1 MKTLYKLAT
10 TALLAWLGVAP
21 ALAAPPANLSI
32 TAERGQPFSLVLDGR
47 LLTRP
52 VAPQVRVGMLAPG
65 RHWAEISLPTGY
77 GPAVRFRTMVW
88 LQPGL
93 ETDYVLVMRPYGP
106 QLRQVGVVP
115 LGGPGYGQGGYYNPG
130 SAPYGPS
137 QGGYYGQGA
146 QPVPNQGGYGSGTYS
161 PGYDPHGSY
170 PSQDQPQGYPSQGQP
185 QSYPAPSPVPT
196 YPGQQPP
203 RYPAQTPTY
212 PGQQPPRYP
221 AQAPGYPDANGS
233 ATAPNGS
240 YPDTT
245 GDGGYDPNAGPT
257 TTAAGLRPF
266 DPAELNDLAQDLR
279 QRPTDAERL
288 RLATQ
293 ALDQGSLRA
302 DELAELMRTLTH
314 DETRIELARFG
325 YSHLSDPQNF
335 SRVDDALQFKSNIR
349 TLRQAVGLPA
359 E

>member
-10 TALLAWLGVAP
+10 TALLALLGVAP

-65 RHWAEISLPTGY
+65 RHWAEISLPMGY

-115 LGGPGYGQGGYYNPG
+115 LGGGGYGQGGYYGPG
-130 SAPYGPS
+130 NAPYGAG

-146 QPVPNQGGYGSGTYS
+146 QPVPNQGGYDNGTYS
-161 PGYDPHGSY
+161 PSYDPRGS
-170 PSQDQPQGYPSQGQP
+170 YPSQGQP
-185 QSYPAPSPVPT
+185 QRYPSQEQQGYPAPTP
-196 YPGQQPP
+196 
-203 RYPAQTPTY
+203 TPTY
-212 PGQQPPRYP
+212 PGSQPQRYP
-221 AQAPGYPDANGS
+221 AQAPTYPGNQPQRYPAQAPSYPDANGN

-245 GDGGYDPNAGPT
+245 GDGSYDPTAT
-257 TTAAGLRPF
+257 TSAAGLRPF
-266 DPAELNDLAQDLR
+266 DPTELNNLAQDLR

-288 RLATQ
+288 RLATE

-302 DELAELMRTLTH
+302 DELDELMRTLTH

-335 SRVDDALQFKSNIR
+335 SRVYDALQFKSSIR
-349 TLRQAVGLPA
+349 TLRQAVGLPP